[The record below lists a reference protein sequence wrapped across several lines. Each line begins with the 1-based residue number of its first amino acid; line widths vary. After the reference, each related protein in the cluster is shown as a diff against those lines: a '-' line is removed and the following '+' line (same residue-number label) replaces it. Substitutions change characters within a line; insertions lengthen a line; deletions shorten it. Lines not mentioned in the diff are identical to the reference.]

1 MNLLFNN
8 PTWMG
13 TGISFFIIVISA
25 YVINRLTN
33 KGNYGNS
40 QNSLSFLTI
49 FFIGVLTS
57 QGELANSL
65 VNLINGFRIEK

>member
-8 PTWMG
+8 QTWIG
-13 TGISFFIIVISA
+13 TGISFVIVVISA

-33 KGNYGNS
+33 KGNYGKS

-57 QGELANSL
+57 QGDLANSS
-65 VNLINGFRIEK
+65 